1 MHHFL
6 YRFLDRKVVSGLMQ
20 LRHRIVT
27 VFRENVLAHLN
38 EPKCVVSQM
47 QKCVKLIEMVL
58 HCNQMRYSPTPQENP
73 IPSYEGKQFILMT

>member
-1 MHHFL
+1 M
-6 YRFLDRKVVSGLMQ
+6 
-20 LRHRIVT
+20 
-27 VFRENVLAHLN
+27 LAHLN